1 MLTTI
6 PLFSSVPE
14 PPVAPRDFAACD
26 QPAAQGDAFDQLLAS
41 FRQQYVPYSALFELT
56 HVCNLN
62 CVMCYNV
69 PLAEPELSTGEWL
82 DVLEQAAAAGTLHL
96 TLSGGEI
103 LTRRDFFTIAGHARK
118 LGFVLELKTNGTL
131 LTPESADQ
139 IAALEPLKV
148 DISLLGASDATFD
161 AVAGSSRSFTRMLRG
176 VRLLQERAIPVKL
189 NTLLLNLN
197 VSDRSKMIDLAQELG
212 VECSLVLKVSSDDV
226 GFDRA
231 DAYKLTVDQM
241 TETLVAD
248 QTNIQVKVPTNETRT
263 CSVGLSSFL
272 VSPYG
277 EVYPCNELR
286 ISAGNIRQERFTG
299 IWNDAPIF
307 QELRNRHTYA
317 NLPECRVCPLNAY
330 CFGRCSGLA
339 WKRVGNLYSADL
351 TACAHAQAHYQMRH
365 PGQPVPMT
373 PLQAKQAA
381 QLQPSVFSA

>member
-14 PPVAPRDFAACD
+14 APAAPRDFEACD
-26 QPAAQGDAFDQLLAS
+26 QTGSQRDAFDRLLTS
-41 FRQQYVPYSALFELT
+41 FRQQYVPYSALLELT

-69 PLAEPELSTGEWL
+69 PLAEPELSTAEWQ
-82 DVLEQAAAAGTLHL
+82 DVLEQTAEAGTLRL

-103 LTRRDFFTIAGHARK
+103 LTRKDFFAIAGHARK

-131 LTPESADQ
+131 LTPESADRV
-139 IAALEPLKV
+139 AALEPLQV

-161 AVAGSSRSFTRMLRG
+161 AVSGSSRSFTRVLRG
-176 VRLLQERAIPVKL
+176 IRLLQERSVPVKL

-197 VSDRSKMIDLAQELG
+197 VAERAQMVDLARELG
-212 VECSLVLKVSSDDV
+212 VECSLVLKVTSDDA

-231 DAYKLTVDQM
+231 ADYKLTVDQM
-241 TETLVAD
+241 TATFVAD
-248 QTNIQVKVPTNETRT
+248 NTQVQVKPPSNETRT
-263 CSVGLSSFL
+263 CGVGLASFV

-286 ISAGNIRQERFTG
+286 ISAGNLRQERFAR
-299 IWNDAPIF
+299 IWADAPIF

-339 WKRVGNLYSADL
+339 WKHDGNLYGADL

-365 PGQPVPMT
+365 PGQPVPVT
-373 PLQAKQAA
+373 PLQAKQM
-381 QLQPSVFSA
+381 S